1 MKKLIV
7 MASVLLGAMFTAN
20 AQDSEGLGLDV
31 KVGADFASTTWGGS
45 ATGFG
50 AGVAYNL
57 SVSDKIVIAPGIG
70 YTALTAENDFNL
82 SQVQIPVTVKYA
94 ISENISGL
102 VGAKYGMFMDKDSKD
117 ALDKSAN
124 LSLEGGASYG
134 FTEKIFGEVK
144 YAYGITDFGAGNR
157 LNGFL
162 ISVGYKL

>member
-1 MKKLIV
+1 MNVKSFFVYSLALTLALSSCVSKK
-7 MASVLLGAMFTAN
+7 
-20 AQDSEGLGLDV
+20 
-31 KVGADFASTTWGGS
+31 K
-45 ATGFG
+45 
-50 AGVAYNL
+50 Y
-57 SVSDKIVIAPGIG
+57 K
-70 YTALTAENDFNL
+70 ALTAENDFNL